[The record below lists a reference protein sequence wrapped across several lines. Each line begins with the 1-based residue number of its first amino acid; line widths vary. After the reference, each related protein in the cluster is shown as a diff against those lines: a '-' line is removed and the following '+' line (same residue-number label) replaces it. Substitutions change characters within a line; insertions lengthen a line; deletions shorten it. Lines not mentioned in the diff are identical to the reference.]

1 LDILLMIM
9 LLGELGCLLGDEGDR
24 GGCWA
29 ALFYFLSVD
38 IGEDFVDE

>member
-1 LDILLMIM
+1 
-9 LLGELGCLLGDEGDR
+9 LGDEGDR

-38 IGEDFVDE
+38 IGEDFVDEWEGEAEDKKKYWS